1 MAKYLDKSKE
11 KWEELVDQWH
21 SDPSLTCSLQEYLE
35 LDDIEYLKFAHGI
48 DDPDISDTEVLEKS
62 AGITRDAVTELVIKP
77 ALKKAIQVS
86 NTFNLDLSKVKIRD
100 DKIVIKDGEKLQTS
114 QTFGITLVEKPNV
127 DGLTKAE
134 VMEMYDQ
141 MDGDEA
147 YPLEIGGSET
157 SAMGFITPEAAEI
170 LDYDYEDSGLNDFVS
185 VILND
190 MNNES
195 EDGTY
200 EFRGIRIHL
209 SR

>member
-86 NTFNLDLSKVKIRD
+86 NTFNLDLSKVEIRD
-100 DKIVIKDGEKLQTS
+100 DKIVIRDGEKAQTS
-114 QTFGITLVEKPNV
+114 QTFGITLIEKPNV

-141 MDGDEA
+141 MNGDEA
-147 YPLEIGGSET
+147 YPLEIRGCET
-157 SAMGFITPEAAEI
+157 SAMGFITPEAAKI

-185 VILND
+185 VILGNV
-190 MNNES
+190 NNEP

-200 EFRGIRIHL
+200 KFRGIRIHL